1 MCKLRDQKMMTYYL
15 LVLGMVGLTGF
26 YFRTVSAPEAAV
38 ALAAEGSRHP
48 ASSLQP
54 SDEPLSVTENIVA
67 LNQEVQSLVFKQ
79 RQEVVQGEGW
89 IHVVELHQRNKQTS
103 GSLSTGQQIP
113 LNYILDTWY
122 HLDKQGNV
130 VEMVNQ
136 MKDGNGKL
144 IQASTYSKGVWE
156 NLTVGEKWQGEPPVL
171 NLDYGFSNDV
181 ANASSW
187 GSVLEREE
195 NSLPD
200 GKTTLIFTIRD
211 AFDQPVKFDGY
222 EKLIVSGETRGYFDQ
237 QSGALLSLN
246 RIFVDESG
254 NEFFAEQ
261 MTILIVEKSDL
272 PPTDVLVYLERN
284 AK

>member
-1 MCKLRDQKMMTYYL
+1 MYKLKHQKMMTYYL
-15 LVLGMVGLTGF
+15 LVLGMVGLAVF
-26 YFRTVSAPEAAV
+26 YFRTVPTPEAAV
-38 ALAAEGSRHP
+38 ALAAEESRHP

-54 SDEPLSVTENIVA
+54 SDEPLPVTENIVA
-67 LNQEVQSLVFKQ
+67 LNQEVQSLVSKQ

-89 IHVVELHQRNKQTS
+89 IHVVELHQRNKQTA
-103 GSLSTGQQIP
+103 GSLSIGQQIP
-113 LNYILDTWY
+113 LNYNFDTWY
-122 HLDKQGNV
+122 HLNEQGNV
-130 VEMVNQ
+130 IEMVNL
-136 MKDGNGKL
+136 MKDGNGKV

-156 NLTVGEKWQGEPPVL
+156 NLTVGEKWQGEPPML

-187 GSVLEREE
+187 GSVLGREE

-211 AFDQPVKFDGY
+211 AFDQPVKFEGY
-222 EKLIVSGETRGYFDQ
+222 EKLVVSGETRAYFDQ

-246 RIFVDESG
+246 RIFVDENG

-261 MTILIVEKSDL
+261 MTILVIEKSDL
-272 PPTDVLVYLERN
+272 PSTDVLVYLERN